1 MKIKAATLLV
11 AAAAGAF
18 AEPASYTLD
27 TAHSSATFSVR
38 HLMVSNV
45 KGNFQVTGGSAVWD
59 PKNLAASK
67 LEAIID
73 VTSVDTR
80 DPKRD
85 AHLKSPDFFDA
96 AKYPQIKFE
105 STRFTQNGEVLEI
118 AGNLTIRGVTKPV
131 VLKVDG
137 PTPVVKDPWGN
148 TRIGAAAVTKVNRKD
163 FGVNWNSNLD
173 GGGVVV
179 GDDVNIALEVEM
191 VQKK

>member
-1 MKIKAATLLV
+1 MKLRAIAFV
-11 AAAAGAF
+11 MAAAVGAL
-18 AEPASYTLD
+18 AEPLSYTLD
-27 TAHSSATFSVR
+27 TAHSSANFSVR

-45 KGNFQVTGGSAVWD
+45 KGNFKVTGGSAVWD
-59 PKNLAASK
+59 PTNLAASK
-67 LEAIID
+67 LDAIID
-73 VTSVDTR
+73 VTTVDTR

-96 AKYPQIKFE
+96 AKFPQIKFE
-105 STRFTQNGEVLEI
+105 STRFTQNGEGLEI

-137 PTPVVKDPWGN
+137 PTTAVKDPWGN

>member
-1 MKIKAATLLV
+1 MKIKAATLLL
-11 AAAAGAF
+11 AAAAGVF

-148 TRIGAAAVTKVNRKD
+148 IRIGAAAVTKVNRKD